1 MNSTSGVDQ
10 ILGQIKALR
19 QQTPGIAGA
28 PGSAPVSPP
37 DAPGAVKPAGFGD
50 LFTQA
55 LNAANETSARSG
67 DLKQAYLRGDD
78 TVSLAQV
85 MIASQKS
92 DISFRSVVEVRNKM
106 IDAYREV
113 MRMSV

>member
-10 ILGQIKALR
+10 ILGQIRALR
-19 QQTPGIAGA
+19 QQTPTVRTEAPAATEGA
-28 PGSAPVSPP
+28 
-37 DAPGAVKPAGFGD
+37 KPLGFGD
-50 LFTQA
+50 LFKQSIE
-55 LNAANETSARSG
+55 AANKADDTSGS
-67 DLKQAYLRGDD
+67 LKEAFIRGDS

-85 MIASQKS
+85 MVASQKA

>member
-10 ILGQIKALR
+10 ILGQIRALR
-19 QQTPGIAGA
+19 QQTPTVRSEA
-28 PGSAPVSPP
+28 PAALEGSKPLNGFADLFKQSIE
-37 DAPGAVKPAGFGD
+37 AVKKTD
-50 LFTQA
+50 
-55 LNAANETSARSG
+55 ETSG
-67 DLKQAYLRGDD
+67 QLKEAFIRGDS

-85 MIASQKS
+85 MVASQKA
-92 DISFRSVVEVRNKM
+92 DITFRGVVEVRNKM